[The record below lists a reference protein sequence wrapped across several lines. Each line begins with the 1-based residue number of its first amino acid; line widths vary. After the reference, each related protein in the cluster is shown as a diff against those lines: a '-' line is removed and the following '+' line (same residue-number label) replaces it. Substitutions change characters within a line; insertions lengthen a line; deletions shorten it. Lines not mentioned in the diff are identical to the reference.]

1 MTFFALTIPKKDP
14 SMKAIACKVVIP
26 IDRQLKSTVPEHV
39 PPGPAEVVV
48 IIVPD
53 AVAEKGGTAGDLLRS
68 PLFGLWKDRTDIGD
82 SVEYA
87 RKLRAKAEQRRCE

>member
-1 MTFFALTIPKKDP
+1 MKTIT
-14 SMKAIACKVVIP
+14 CKVVIP
-26 IDRQLKSTVPEHV
+26 ADRQLQIPVPEDV

-48 IIVPD
+48 VIMPQAI
-53 AVAEKGGTAGDLLRS
+53 AVKGGTAGDLLRS
-68 PLFGLWKDRTDIGD
+68 PPFGLWKDRTEIGD